1 MLRIAY
7 GLGLGYL
14 GLCGWLLAARPA
26 AFDAGAPALP
36 AALVRPAPTGAAGWF
51 ARVRPRCN
59 PVEIEVALRASP
71 PPAGDEG
78 IGYAAGCYAL
88 AGKIDRAR
96 TAIDDLPPGERPA
109 AAGILFEIV
118 HPVADAGD
126 DRSAGP
132 MMRLVL
138 AYTPD
143 NFQALY
149 HAGMAEYALGERPL
163 ARQHLRR
170 FLELYRTDDG
180 WTRNAREV
188 LERPGM
194 QGP

>member
-1 MLRIAY
+1 MLRTAY

-14 GLCGWLLAARPA
+14 GICGWLLAVRPA
-26 AFDAGAPALP
+26 AVDAEAPLPVAMMGP
-36 AALVRPAPTGAAGWF
+36 AATGTAGWF
-51 ARVRPRCN
+51 ARIRPRCN

-71 PPAGDEG
+71 PPAGDEAV
-78 IGYAAGCYAL
+78 GYTAGCYAL

-96 TAIDDLPPGERPA
+96 QAIDRLPAEARPA
-109 AAGILFEIV
+109 AAGVVFEIV

-138 AYTPD
+138 AYTPE

-163 ARQHLRR
+163 ARQHLQR
-170 FLELYRTDDG
+170 FLELYRSDDG
-180 WTRNAREV
+180 WTRNARQV
-188 LERPGM
+188 LARPEM
-194 QGP
+194 QAP

>member
-14 GLCGWLLAARPA
+14 GICGWLAAARPA
-26 AFDAGAPALP
+26 AVDAGPPLAMLAPVP
-36 AALVRPAPTGAAGWF
+36 AGSAGWF
-51 ARVRPRCN
+51 ARIRPRCN

-71 PPAGDEG
+71 PPPGEE
-78 IGYAAGCYAL
+78 AAGYTAGCHAL
-88 AGKIDRAR
+88 AGKIDQARA
-96 TAIDDLPPGERPA
+96 AIDRLPVEARPA
-109 AAGILFEIV
+109 AAGVVFEIV

-138 AYTPD
+138 AYTPE

-163 ARQHLRR
+163 AREHLRR
-170 FLELYRTDDG
+170 FLELYRSDDG

-188 LERPGM
+188 LTRPEM
-194 QGP
+194 QAP

>member
-14 GLCGWLLAARPA
+14 GLCGWLLTARPGVV
-26 AFDAGAPALP
+26 DAGPALP
-36 AALVRPAPTGAAGWF
+36 PAMLEPVASGAAGWF

-71 PPAGDEG
+71 PPAGDDAA
-78 IGYAAGCYAL
+78 GYTAGCYAL
-88 AGKIDRAR
+88 AGKIDQARA
-96 TAIDDLPPGERPA
+96 AIEDLPPGGRPA
-109 AAGILFEIV
+109 AAGVVFEIV

-138 AYTPD
+138 AYTPE

-170 FLELYRTDDG
+170 FLELYRSDDG
-180 WTRNAREV
+180 WTRNARQV
-188 LERPGM
+188 LARPEM
-194 QGP
+194 QAP